1 MAGADPFTE
10 DQVERLLAAA
20 AQRSRRECAWVTLLV
35 HTGFRAQ
42 ELLKCRVAD
51 VADGIRVRSQLT
63 IERRRMKGGRGPRR
77 RAVTARTVPIS
88 TTAGA
93 AVFDYLQARAVEG
106 TLQPEAPLFLSRNGR
121 PLSIWRA
128 NAILR
133 ELIIAAGFDGEGR
146 FSTHSARKAWAHKLY
161 SETGDLLLVR
171 DGLLHSTVVTTER
184 YLSRRYRQ
192 VFEITR
198 NLWAAPAM
206 AVAGCGRSG
215 GELPPSPVPTR
226 AAAAQ

>member
-20 AQRSRRECAWVTLLV
+20 ARRSRRECAWVTLLV

-63 IERRRMKGGRGPRR
+63 IERRRMKGGRGPRQ
-77 RAVTARTVPIS
+77 RAVTGRTVPIS
-88 TTAGA
+88 SAAATALC
-93 AVFDYLQARAVEG
+93 DYLQARAVEG
-106 TLQPEAPLFLSRNGR
+106 TLRPDAPLFLSRNGR

-128 NAILR
+128 NVILK

-146 FSTHSARKAWAHKLY
+146 FSTHSCRKAWAHKLY

-184 YLSRRYRQ
+184 YLARRYRQ
-192 VFEITR
+192 AFEITR
-198 NLWAAPAM
+198 NLWSTPATG
-206 AVAGCGRSG
+206 VAECNERSG
-215 GELPPSPVPTR
+215 DSPYSPVSIR
-226 AAAAQ
+226 AAEAL